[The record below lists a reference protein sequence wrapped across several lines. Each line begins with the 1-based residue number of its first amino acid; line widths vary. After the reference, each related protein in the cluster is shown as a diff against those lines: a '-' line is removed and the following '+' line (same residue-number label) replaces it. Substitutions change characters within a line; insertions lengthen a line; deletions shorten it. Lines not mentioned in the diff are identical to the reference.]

1 MYTNPL
7 QKSIDVVFPKF
18 NTLFKSKYG
27 TIYMNALE
35 IFLNTHHIANRDIRT
50 FRKCLEI
57 KGKDNYISL
66 TPEKL
71 KNCAKSSIGI
81 SSIA

>member
-1 MYTNPL
+1 
-7 QKSIDVVFPKF
+7 
-18 NTLFKSKYG
+18 
-27 TIYMNALE
+27 MNALE